1 LVNLVILTK
10 NSLKTEWKIERMKFY
25 QSLVGEKS
33 SLPVLGQVLKIIK
46 MARANFCK
54 YRNI

>member
-1 LVNLVILTK
+1 
-10 NSLKTEWKIERMKFY
+10 MKFY
-25 QSLVGEKS
+25 KSLVGEKS

-54 YRNI
+54 YRNILTFF